1 MLVHREAAT
10 LRTRRDRG
18 VPILTETAEWPRAG
32 TGTVFDKLSAFPGVP
47 LGTLCL
53 LSGNEGS
60 GKSTACLKL
69 LEAFA
74 EAGVEGVYATFEMPV
89 SMVDMLA
96 LRAGIRPNRNLIVTT
111 QVPIVEGPHGNPA
124 AIVLDSIQSFPCDD
138 EETDGARAEA
148 ALRWAMRYRK
158 LCPYIFIVL
167 ISQHNAEGEVFGTRK
182 VRHWVDIVA
191 ELELR
196 EEKDGSFLRYFHVR
210 KSRFGP
216 PGEFEV

>member
-1 MLVHREAAT
+1 M
-10 LRTRRDRG
+10 RTRRDRG
-18 VPILTETAEWPRAG
+18 VPILTETTEWPRAC
-32 TGTVFDKLSAFPGVP
+32 TGTVFDRLSAFPGVP

-69 LEAFA
+69 LQAFA
-74 EAGVEGVYATFEMPV
+74 EAGVEGIYATFEMPIT
-89 SMVDMLA
+89 MVDMLA
-96 LRAGIRPNRNLIVTT
+96 LRADIRENRNLIVTT

-124 AIVLDSIQSFPCDD
+124 AIVLDSIQSFPCD

-148 ALRWAMRYRK
+148 ALKWAMRYRK
-158 LCPYIFIVL
+158 LCPHIFIVL

-196 EEKDGSFLRYFHVR
+196 ESDGSGVPSRHFHVR

-216 PGEFEV
+216 PGEFFV